1 MKPINSL
8 AMDKNAVS
16 SAGALPETPVVFLL
30 DDDPSV
36 RRALTRLIKSAG
48 HQVQTFASAQEFL
61 GTRAGGEE
69 AACLVLDVRMPG
81 LTGIELQRQLQ
92 TLNRNVPIVFMT
104 GHGNIPMS
112 VQAMKAGAV
121 DFLPKPVKDTDLL
134 RAIEQALARAVRD
147 RAKRNEL
154 EDGQER
160 VERLTP
166 REREVMV
173 LVVRGLLNKQIAF
186 ELGTVEKTIKVHRAR
201 VMQKMQVDSLA
212 DLVRLAEK
220 VGIPA
225 KQIEVR

>member
-1 MKPINSL
+1 MKPVNSL
-8 AMDKNAVS
+8 AMDKDAVS
-16 SAGALPETPVVFLL
+16 SDAALPTTPNVFLI

-36 RRALTRLIKSAG
+36 RRALARLIKSAG
-48 HQVQTFASAQEFL
+48 HQVQTFASAEEFL
-61 GTRAGGEE
+61 RTRAAGEE

-92 TLNRNVPIVFMT
+92 TLNRHVPIVFMT

-147 RAKRNEL
+147 RAERNEL
-154 EDGQER
+154 EDVRER
-160 VERLTP
+160 VEKLTP

-201 VMQKMQVDSLA
+201 VMEKMQVDSLA